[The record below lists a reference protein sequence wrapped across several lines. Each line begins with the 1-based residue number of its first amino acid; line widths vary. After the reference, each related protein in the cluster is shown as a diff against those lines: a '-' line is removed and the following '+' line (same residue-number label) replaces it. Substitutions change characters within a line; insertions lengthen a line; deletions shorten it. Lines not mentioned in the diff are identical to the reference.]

1 MADMTPDTAT
11 LVCDMAGIKGQSRSA
26 MLLVYADGLTGYA
39 AAQQLGITQSTVSRA
54 RERFIAAVELHNRLP
69 WPIEIA

>member
-1 MADMTPDTAT
+1 MTTDTAT
-11 LVCDMAGIKGQSRSA
+11 TLCDLAGITGQSREA
-26 MLLVYADGLTGYA
+26 MILIYADGLTGYA
-39 AAQQLGITQSTVSRA
+39 AAQQLGIAQSTVSRA